1 MRLRRWAG
9 IVIFALPAPILGQTA
24 RYSGPIVDVHVHA
37 EGGAPL
43 DARVKEL
50 EAAGVVAEVVFGP
63 DSALKEWLRRQP
75 GRTIPSLN
83 LPCLPDLH
91 AQCFPHNTELPDLQ
105 WVRAEIKAGRLR
117 AFGEL
122 VQQYAGMSP
131 ADPRLEPYFALAE
144 EFDLPVGIHLGL
156 APPRT
161 PELCCPAFR
170 TYLGRPYLLEDVL
183 ARHPKLRVYIMHA
196 GYPYA
201 EETIAILHMY
211 PNVYVDIS
219 AIAMQRGIPRGAFH
233 AYLRRL
239 TEAGFHSRVMYGS
252 DYPGASERT
261 IDSIDSASFLD
272 TGEKT
277 DIFCRNAVRFFRLTN
292 VSCERR
298 KAE

>member
-1 MRLRRWAG
+1 MMFVRWTR
-9 IVIFALPAPILGQTA
+9 IVTLALPAPLLPQAPG
-24 RYSGPIVDVHVHA
+24 YSGPIVDVHVHA
-37 EGGAPL
+37 EAGAAL
-43 DARVKEL
+43 EARVKEL
-50 EAAGVVAEVVFGP
+50 DGRHVVAAVVFGP

-83 LPCLPDLH
+83 LPCIDLRVHRCYPGNTDLPDVR
-91 AQCFPHNTELPDLQ
+91 
-105 WVRAEIKAGRLR
+105 WVRDEINAGRLR
-117 AFGEL
+117 GLGEL

-144 EFDLPVGIHLGL
+144 EFDLSVGVHLGL

-170 TYLGRPYLLEDVL
+170 TYLGRPHLLEDVL

-219 AIAMQRGIPRGAFH
+219 AIAMQRAIPRVAFQ

-239 TEAGFHSRVMYGS
+239 TEAGFHTRVMYGS
-252 DYPGASERT
+252 DYPGASEAT
-261 IDSIDSASFLD
+261 IDSIDSAPFLTPD
-272 TGEKT
+272 EKR
-277 DIFCRNAVRFFRLTN
+277 DIFCRNAVRFFRLRN
-292 VSCERR
+292 VSC
-298 KAE
+298 K

>member
-1 MRLRRWAG
+1 MRLRRWTR
-9 IVIFALPAPILGQTA
+9 IVIFTLPAPVMAQTP
-24 RYSGPIVDVHVHA
+24 RYAGPIVDVHVHA
-37 EGGAPL
+37 EGGPAL
-43 DARVKEL
+43 EARVKEL
-50 EAAGVVAEVVFGP
+50 DAARVVAAVVFGP

-83 LPCLPDLH
+83 LPCLQNFLGQCYPDNTEMPDLR
-91 AQCFPHNTELPDLQ
+91 

-170 TYLGRPYLLEDVL
+170 TYLGRPHLLEDVL
-183 ARHPKLRVYIMHA
+183 GRHPELRVYIMHG

-201 EETIAILHMY
+201 EETIALLHMY

-219 AIAMQRGIPRGAFH
+219 AIAMQRGVPRAAFQ

-239 TEAGFHSRVMYGS
+239 TEAGFHARVMYGS
-252 DYPGASERT
+252 DYPGASEPT
-261 IDSIDSASFLD
+261 IDSIDSASFL
-272 TGEKT
+272 TAEEKR
-277 DIFCRNAVRFFRLTN
+277 DIFCRNAVRFFRLRN
-292 VSCERR
+292 VSCE
-298 KAE
+298 